1 MGWGQ
6 TEVQT
11 VNTCSHLDKFLNLSG
26 PPQSAQPE
34 NWEAGV
40 GCGEEEQNPSTQ
52 TLSLSA
58 QDGLTGWA
66 LLTPGLQPW
75 AQAPLP
81 SPRTL
86 GVSLAGCCPMAGVAL
101 PLTVDD
107 LLLHLVKL
115 PDHLLE
121 DLLLGAGPQGEGGNG
136 HGQGRPGSLQSH
148 VPLCS
153 QLPSHWGRV
162 CVRRDGT
169 SCDASEILGQSQ
181 GGPTQKQAGRAQS
194 PFLVKMGQGH

>member
-1 MGWGQ
+1 M
-6 TEVQT
+6 
-11 VNTCSHLDKFLNLSG
+11 NTCSHLDKFLNLSG

-86 GVSLAGCCPMAGVAL
+86 GVSLAGCCPVVL
-101 PLTVDD
+101 R
-107 LLLHLVKL
+107 
-115 PDHLLE
+115 
-121 DLLLGAGPQGEGGNG
+121 
-136 HGQGRPGSLQSH
+136 QGRPAIK
-148 VPLCS
+148 
-153 QLPSHWGRV
+153 WG
-162 CVRRDGT
+162 
-169 SCDASEILGQSQ
+169 
-181 GGPTQKQAGRAQS
+181 
-194 PFLVKMGQGH
+194 